1 VNGLATVPVA
11 NKGIKHLALDYLF
24 WKIKSGGKKV
34 KKVWIGL
41 LAMLL
46 LLTTAACSSTSSSSG
61 NSGKSEKKT
70 ITVAWYPNES
80 GQDMKTSRK
89 NLDKVIAKATG
100 KKVIDKLTTDYNI
113 AIEAVASGAADLC
126 FPGAQGYVEA
136 HKKNPK
142 VLPLV
147 VETGPSGTLKD
158 AVYYS
163 WLAVRAEDAAKY
175 KDGSSYS
182 DKNIKGKKMSFV
194 STSSTSGFAIPTAKI
209 RKDFKSDN
217 VTQDD
222 LQQSGK
228 FFSQVL
234 FGQSHQGS
242 AVNLLSSKAD
252 VAAFCDTELQR
263 YIDLVS
269 GKFDQ
274 PGSTYK
280 IKDNAPE
287 PFNTLKGK
295 KFTVLTVTPVLNA
308 PIIANTET
316 VSKDDQNKI
325 IKTLTSDAV
334 TNDKTIFAPNGSTA
348 LFFKTKNERFVKI
361 DDAWFKP
368 IRDLAE

>member
-1 VNGLATVPVA
+1 M
-11 NKGIKHLALDYLF
+11 
-24 WKIKSGGKKV
+24 
-34 KKVWIGL
+34 KKVWIGF

-46 LLTTAACSSTSSSSG
+46 LLTTTACSNSASG
-61 NSGKSEKKT
+61 NSESNTKKT
-70 ITVAWYPNES
+70 ITIAWYPNES
-80 GQDMKTSRK
+80 GQDMKASRK
-89 NLDKVIAKATG
+89 SLDNVIAKATG
-100 KKVIDKLTTDYNI
+100 KKVVDKLTTDYNI
-113 AIEAVASGAADLC
+113 AIEAVDSGAADIC

-163 WLAVRAEDAAKY
+163 WLAVKKADASNY
-175 KDGSSYS
+175 KSGDTYS

-222 LQQSGK
+222 LQESGK

-242 AVNLLSSKAD
+242 AVNLLSGKAD
-252 VAAFCDTELQR
+252 VAAFCDTELER

-274 PGSTYK
+274 PGATYK
-280 IKDNAPE
+280 IKDDAPE
-287 PFNTLKGK
+287 PFNTMKGK
-295 KFTVLTVTPVLNA
+295 EFTVLTVTPVLNA
-308 PIIANTET
+308 PIIANTST
-316 VSKDDQNKI
+316 LSKEDQTKI
-325 IKTLTSDAV
+325 IKKLTSNSV
-334 TNDKTIFAPNGSTA
+334 TNDPKIFAKSGSTA
-348 LFFKTKNERFVKI
+348 LFFKTKNECFVKVN
-361 DDAWFKP
+361 DAWFKP
-368 IRDLAE
+368 IYALAD